1 MRNNTKH
8 MIYTE
13 VARALGTGALMG
25 VMLYGTVLVF
35 FAL

>member
-1 MRNNTKH
+1 

-13 VARALGTGALMG
+13 ILRALGTGVLMG
-25 VMLYGTVLVF
+25 VALYSTVIIF

>member
-1 MRNNTKH
+1 

-13 VARALGTGALMG
+13 IARALGTGVLMG
-25 VMLYGTVLVF
+25 ALLYGTVLVF